1 MASEINGSWEM
12 ARAASRRERRARAHR
27 AGRPACRV
35 HAIPGGAA
43 PSRSVETAL
52 ARIRGGAGTGLRRM
66 SGVGAAHHTS
76 NSALI
81 WMAAL
86 NAASCQAIRKG
97 GDHEIRWNCA
107 AGRAL
112 YTNSGAGAETIY
124 PLGVRLECGQTL
136 SVSWIP
142 GETGYSM
149 EVYGRSNA
157 SAQRIGSG
165 GSL

>member
-12 ARAASRRERRARAHR
+12 ARVANRRERRARAHR
-27 AGRPACRV
+27 AARPACRV

-43 PSRSVETAL
+43 PSRSGETGFAG
-52 ARIRGGAGTGLRRM
+52 IHGGAGTGLRRM
-66 SGVGAAHHTS
+66 RAVGAARHTS

-81 WMAAL
+81 RMAAL
-86 NAASCQAIRKG
+86 DAASCQATRKG

-107 AGRAL
+107 AGQAL
-112 YTNSGAGAETIY
+112 YTNSGAGPETIY

-142 GETGYSM
+142 VETGYSM
-149 EVYGRSNA
+149 KVYGRSNA